1 METESLELN
10 IRGLFCRSCAEQ
22 LEEALLHSRGVLRVR
37 VSYWKGRALVDY
49 DPALSSRDTLEAVVR
64 GLGYSTGKRSPAALV
79 LDLLCLAAVGL
90 LAWRFSA
97 PGHSAGTFREGL
109 GAGSLFLLG
118 LSVSPHCMGMCGGVL
133 LGAVSTARSRAGQRR
148 AALAY
153 NGGRVLAYTA
163 LGALFGG
170 IGAALVMDRSVQ
182 SMVFTLLGLGLF
194 LLGLNMWG
202 LLPGLGTLL
211 PAPPCRLPEGAK
223 RRGAGQPLLIGLLTG
238 LMPCG
243 TLYALWFQAA
253 AAGSPIRGGLYAL
266 CFSLGTALPL
276 FLFGA
281 FGAFL
286 PRSWHRVLAKL
297 SALLVTGMGLK
308 MLLTGLRLLS

>member
-1 METESLELN
+1 
-10 IRGLFCRSCAEQ
+10 
-22 LEEALLHSRGVLRVR
+22 
-37 VSYWKGRALVDY
+37 
-49 DPALSSRDTLEAVVR
+49 
-64 GLGYSTGKRSPAALV
+64 
-79 LDLLCLAAVGL
+79 
-90 LAWRFSA
+90 
-97 PGHSAGTFREGL
+97 
-109 GAGSLFLLG
+109 
-118 LSVSPHCMGMCGGVL
+118 
-133 LGAVSTARSRAGQRR
+133 
-148 AALAY
+148 
-153 NGGRVLAYTA
+153 
-163 LGALFGG
+163 
-170 IGAALVMDRSVQ
+170 
-182 SMVFTLLGLGLF
+182 MVFTLLGLGLF

-202 LLPGLGTLL
+202 LLPGLGALL

-223 RRGAGQPLLIGLLTG
+223 RRSAGQPLLIGLLTG

-266 CFSLGTALPL
+266 CFSLGTAIPL